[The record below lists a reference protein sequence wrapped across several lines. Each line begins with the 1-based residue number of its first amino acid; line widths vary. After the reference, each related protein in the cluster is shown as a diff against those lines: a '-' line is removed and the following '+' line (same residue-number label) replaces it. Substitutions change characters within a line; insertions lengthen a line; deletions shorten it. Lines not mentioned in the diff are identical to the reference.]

1 MPRTN
6 AADRARRMMALL
18 PLLSPGAELPLDD
31 LAAAVG
37 ATPAQIASDVATL
50 SLCGL
55 PPYSPDELVEAFVED
70 GIVHVYAAP
79 PALDRP
85 LRLTPAEAAA
95 LGAALEACG
104 RDADD
109 PLREKLASIAS
120 PDAADLS
127 WAVYAAT
134 TPGGLAEI
142 HAIVA
147 AATAKHEALRIEYFS
162 AGRGELTERVIE
174 PWALGLDR
182 GAWYVSAFCRRAGRE
197 RVFRLDRIHTIEPIG
212 ESFVPPVSP
221 RTPVPAFPETDT
233 ARQAHVRFSRGSD
246 LSSRDWPG
254 ALFRTA
260 DADDTLADI
269 PYASPSWVARR
280 VAARLGAA
288 EVLSSAEVCD
298 ETVAVA
304 RRTLAELGE
313 VQVTRGR

>member
-18 PLLSPGAELPLDD
+18 PLLTPGAVLPLAD
-31 LAAAVG
+31 LAAGVG
-37 ATPAQIASDVATL
+37 ATPGQIASDVATL

-70 GIVHVYAAP
+70 GAVHVYAAP

-104 RDADD
+104 RDAAD
-109 PLREKLASIAS
+109 PLRAKLAEVAS

-127 WAVYAAT
+127 WAVYAAV

-174 PWALGLDR
+174 PWALGFDR
-182 GAWYVSAFCRRAGRE
+182 GAWYVSAFCRSAGAE

-212 ESFVPPVSP
+212 ESFDPPADARP
-221 RTPVPAFPETDT
+221 PVPAFAEDGAPRH
-233 ARQAHVRFSRGSD
+233 ARIRFSGDSD
-246 LSSRDWPG
+246 LSSQDWPG
-254 ALFRTA
+254 VLFHSEGT
-260 DADDTLADI
+260 DDTLADVR
-269 PYASPSWVARR
+269 YASPDWVARR
-280 VAARLGAA
+280 VAARLGDA
-288 EVLSSAEVCD
+288 EVDEPAEVRSAAA
-298 ETVAVA
+298 AVA
-304 RRTLAELGE
+304 MRTLAELGE
-313 VQVTRGR
+313 D